1 MANCEGKRSSWISDL
16 FDQEQQPVMW
26 LKDGKNHLYRKY
38 KIECINSGNR
48 PISESKFRDGLKAG
62 NFKEMVE
69 MVGLCN
75 ICDEVG
81 TKNWNKLTEL
91 IQTLSNEVSGIS
103 TVYDTPN
110 ENEDLEEF
118 KVTTAVTMIDL
129 TKEDIEYMSYNP
141 LPVDSPVLMIETGV
155 PAPDF
160 DSFLRRSTILKGHL
174 LLDFTTNLQTHNTC
188 PFHCMTLLLNEKA
201 CCQDHNRVCND
212 CAERFTLFDDL
223 EATVFASTLST
234 TRKRYYQEQLR
245 QVQEQLDLYIAHLV
259 RGKYQMMQFIKEVDE
274 LKAGKAVVVCDYVMK
289 LLLHKF
295 REPQKDWFG
304 KKGVSVHG
312 SMFFFRSHDSQ
323 DIQVEIHDVFSNGDS
338 TQNWFFTA
346 SAFESTFTNFSSR
359 HKDIHSLVIWSDNGP
374 HYHNTSIILWISR
387 LREICDLTVERY
399 SFFEAQKGK
408 TSLDSHFATFKF
420 SLKGWM
426 KRGFD
431 LLSSED
437 VVEGTKEH
445 LKGTNVYEI
454 HLDKTKAPRSAKT
467 FDGITSFADFTYNYS
482 NLTITTRELTNTG
495 ATVALSQKKIRR
507 LWPDYL
513 SKQCLSTG
521 FTSEYNE
528 SHAENIEPKF
538 KKQKCQKR
546 PNVQRRTYPQRMIPQ
561 NMTTMYV
568 QTVTKFIFARV
579 L

>member
-1 MANCEGKRSSWISDL
+1 M
-16 FDQEQQPVMW
+16 
-26 LKDGKNHLYRKY
+26 
-38 KIECINSGNR
+38 
-48 PISESKFRDGLKAG
+48 
-62 NFKEMVE
+62 
-69 MVGLCN
+69 
-75 ICDEVG
+75 
-81 TKNWNKLTEL
+81 
-91 IQTLSNEVSGIS
+91 
-103 TVYDTPN
+103 
-110 ENEDLEEF
+110 
-118 KVTTAVTMIDL
+118 
-129 TKEDIEYMSYNP
+129 
-141 LPVDSPVLMIETGV
+141 
-155 PAPDF
+155 
-160 DSFLRRSTILKGHL
+160 
-174 LLDFTTNLQTHNTC
+174 
-188 PFHCMTLLLNEKA
+188 
-201 CCQDHNRVCND
+201 
-212 CAERFTLFDDL
+212 
-223 EATVFASTLST
+223 
-234 TRKRYYQEQLR
+234 
-245 QVQEQLDLYIAHLV
+245 
-259 RGKYQMMQFIKEVDE
+259 KEVDE
-274 LKAGKAVVVCDYVMK
+274 LKAGKAVVVCDYMMK

-323 DIQVEIHDVFSNGDS
+323 DIQVEIHDVFSNGNS

-346 SAFESTFTNFSSR
+346 SVFESTFTNFSSR

-420 SLKGWM
+420 LLKGWM

-437 VVEGTKEH
+437 IVEGTKEH

-454 HLDKTKAPRSAKT
+454 HLDRTKEPRSAKT

-482 NLTITTRELTNTG
+482 NLTITSRELTNTG

-521 FTSEYNE
+521 VTSEYNE

-538 KKQKCQKR
+538 KNKKCQKR
-546 PNVQRRTYPQRMIPQ
+546 PNVQRRTYPQRMMPQ

-568 QTVTKFIFARV
+568 QTATKFIFARA